1 MLVPS
6 RAIPGTKLRI
16 AAGAVRARQVPFS
29 GLLTPVAGEG
39 SFRPSVTSIE
49 QLKEAARALRIDSLK
64 MIHAAGSGHPGGS
77 LSAAEI
83 VSCLYFRV
91 MKWTPGKPDD
101 PQRDRFLIS
110 KGHGVPVVYAALA
123 RAGCI
128 PREELKTLR
137 RIDSRLQ
144 GHPDHVRLPYMEAAT
159 GSLGQGLSVA
169 LGIALAERLDTKN
182 DYRTYCLCGDGEL
195 QAGQVWEAAMAA
207 GKFGTNKLT
216 AIVDYN
222 QVQLDGHVRSI
233 MDLEPLAGKFEAF
246 GWHVQQVD
254 GHSVETLLDAFAKCD
269 AETSRPN
276 VIIANTVKGKGVS
289 FMEDT
294 HAWHGKAPN
303 DGELERALAELEAA

>member
-1 MLVPS
+1 MRGSVS
-6 RAIPGTKLRI
+6 
-16 AAGAVRARQVPFS
+16 S
-29 GLLTPVAGEG
+29 LLTPGPEPG
-39 SFRPSVTSIE
+39 TNRPAVTSVE
-49 QLKEAARALRIDSLK
+49 QLKEIARELRVESLK

-83 VSCLYFRV
+83 TACLYFRV

-101 PQRDRFLIS
+101 PNRDRFLIS

-169 LGIALAERLDTKN
+169 LGIALAERLDAKN

-216 AIVDYN
+216 AIIDYN
-222 QVQLDGHVRSI
+222 KVQLDGHVRSI
-233 MDLEPLAGKFEAF
+233 MDLEPLAGKFESF

-254 GHSVETLLDAFAKCD
+254 GHSVETLLDAFAKCE
-269 AETSRPN
+269 AETKRPN
-276 VIIANTVKGKGVS
+276 VIIADTVKGKGVS

-294 HAWHGKAPN
+294 HAWHGKAPS
-303 DGELERALAELEAA
+303 DEELERALAELEAA

>member
-1 MLVPS
+1 MTSVEELS
-6 RAIPGTKLRI
+6 QI
-16 AAGAVRARQVPFS
+16 ARQ
-29 GLLTPVAGEG
+29 
-39 SFRPSVTSIE
+39 
-49 QLKEAARALRIDSLK
+49 LRVDSLR

-77 LSAAEI
+77 LSAAEL

-91 MKWTPGKPDD
+91 LRYKPGKPDD
-101 PQRDRFLIS
+101 PARDRFVIS

-128 PREELKTLR
+128 PLEELKSLR

-169 LGIALAERLDTKN
+169 LGMALAERLDAKHEF
-182 DYRTYCLCGDGEL
+182 RTYCLLGDGEL

-207 GKFGTNKLT
+207 GNFRASRLT

-222 QVQLDGHVRSI
+222 KVQLDGHVRAI
-233 MDLEPLAGKFEAF
+233 MDLEPLAEKFGAF
-246 GWHVQQVD
+246 RWHVQQID
-254 GHSVETLLDAFAKCD
+254 GHSIEAILEAFEAAR
-269 AETSRPN
+269 AETEKPS
-276 VIIANTVKGKGVS
+276 VIIAHTVKGKGVS

-294 HAWHGKAPN
+294 HAWHGKAPTTE
-303 DGELERALAELEAA
+303 ELERAIAELEAA